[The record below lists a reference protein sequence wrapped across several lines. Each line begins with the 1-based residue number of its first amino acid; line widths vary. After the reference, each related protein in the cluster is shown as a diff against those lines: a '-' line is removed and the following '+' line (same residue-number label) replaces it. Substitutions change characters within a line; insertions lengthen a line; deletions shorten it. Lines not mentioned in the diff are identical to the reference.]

1 MINSYEKEKLSSLL
15 KDFYVAI
22 GMRISVFDDQFR
34 LITEY
39 PQHPPELCAMI
50 RSTEKGFA
58 ACKKCD
64 EEAFLRARKM
74 HTAHSYVC
82 HAGLT
87 EAITP
92 ILLDREVMGYAIF
105 AHLLPAENYR
115 EHVDEICKRCKDYC
129 DSEEKIRSAV
139 SKLKKYSGQKIT
151 SSMRILEAIASFL
164 QISNVINWKNED
176 IAFNI
181 NDFISRNLAQKLSS
195 DVICNH
201 FFISRTR
208 LYQISEKAFGMGIAQ
223 YVTYKRIE
231 EAKRLLANELTSVS
245 KIAVQVGIGDYNYF
259 CKLFR
264 KNVGLSPGKYRL
276 SVRLGNQNRHT

>member
-1 MINSYEKEKLSSLL
+1 M

-129 DSEEKIRSAV
+129 DS
-139 SKLKKYSGQKIT
+139 
-151 SSMRILEAIASFL
+151 
-164 QISNVINWKNED
+164 
-176 IAFNI
+176 
-181 NDFISRNLAQKLSS
+181 
-195 DVICNH
+195 
-201 FFISRTR
+201 
-208 LYQISEKAFGMGIAQ
+208 
-223 YVTYKRIE
+223 
-231 EAKRLLANELTSVS
+231 
-245 KIAVQVGIGDYNYF
+245 
-259 CKLFR
+259 
-264 KNVGLSPGKYRL
+264 
-276 SVRLGNQNRHT
+276 

>member
-139 SKLKKYSGQKIT
+139 SKL
-151 SSMRILEAIASFL
+151 
-164 QISNVINWKNED
+164 
-176 IAFNI
+176 
-181 NDFISRNLAQKLSS
+181 
-195 DVICNH
+195 
-201 FFISRTR
+201 
-208 LYQISEKAFGMGIAQ
+208 
-223 YVTYKRIE
+223 
-231 EAKRLLANELTSVS
+231 
-245 KIAVQVGIGDYNYF
+245 
-259 CKLFR
+259 
-264 KNVGLSPGKYRL
+264 
-276 SVRLGNQNRHT
+276 

>member
-105 AHLLPAENYR
+105 AHLLLP
-115 EHVDEICKRCKDYC
+115 
-129 DSEEKIRSAV
+129 KIIESTSTKFANAAKTIAIRR
-139 SKLKKYSGQKIT
+139 KKF
-151 SSMRILEAIASFL
+151 APPFP
-164 QISNVINWKNED
+164 N
-176 IAFNI
+176 
-181 NDFISRNLAQKLSS
+181 
-195 DVICNH
+195 
-201 FFISRTR
+201 
-208 LYQISEKAFGMGIAQ
+208 
-223 YVTYKRIE
+223 
-231 EAKRLLANELTSVS
+231 
-245 KIAVQVGIGDYNYF
+245 
-259 CKLFR
+259 
-264 KNVGLSPGKYRL
+264 
-276 SVRLGNQNRHT
+276 

>member
-164 QISNVINWKNED
+164 QISNVINWKMR
-176 IAFNI
+176 
-181 NDFISRNLAQKLSS
+181 ISP
-195 DVICNH
+195 
-201 FFISRTR
+201 
-208 LYQISEKAFGMGIAQ
+208 
-223 YVTYKRIE
+223 
-231 EAKRLLANELTSVS
+231 LTSM
-245 KIAVQVGIGDYNYF
+245 I
-259 CKLFR
+259 LFLVTSH
-264 KNVGLSPGKYRL
+264 KNCPVTSFAIISLFPERGYIKYPKRPSEWGLH
-276 SVRLGNQNRHT
+276 NM

>member
-176 IAFNI
+176 I
-181 NDFISRNLAQKLSS
+181 
-195 DVICNH
+195 
-201 FFISRTR
+201 
-208 LYQISEKAFGMGIAQ
+208 
-223 YVTYKRIE
+223 
-231 EAKRLLANELTSVS
+231 LLVFH
-245 KIAVQVGIGDYNYF
+245 K
-259 CKLFR
+259 
-264 KNVGLSPGKYRL
+264 
-276 SVRLGNQNRHT
+276 